1 MNSKTTL
8 TMVIAL
14 VAMIGMTGLAVADST
29 MVYDVDFAAV
39 GTGSMQINT
48 VTPDGTDYQIAQWS
62 GCTILGTQRGTYSDS
77 STWTK
82 IVRSTTIN
90 SLAASAVDSLIQ
102 TQTTVDSAPGYD
114 GMTVTALAKLT
125 DGSVINAPEDYIT
138 LDQTVL
144 LKDVGDLEEIRATT
158 AIAGRVFDYSGS
170 NNPEVIGQVVGETD
184 GGNNASS
191 LIFADLSMGEFTM
204 DVYTRVIDDANN
216 VETANTVFDVQVPDM
231 SNTYNEQADGSITGY
246 AAINGVVID
255 SVIATFENVDTTKV
269 VGYLYAV
276 TP

>member
-231 SNTYNEQADGSITGY
+231 SNTYSEQADGSITGY

-255 SVIATFENVDTTKV
+255 SVIATFENVDTTEV